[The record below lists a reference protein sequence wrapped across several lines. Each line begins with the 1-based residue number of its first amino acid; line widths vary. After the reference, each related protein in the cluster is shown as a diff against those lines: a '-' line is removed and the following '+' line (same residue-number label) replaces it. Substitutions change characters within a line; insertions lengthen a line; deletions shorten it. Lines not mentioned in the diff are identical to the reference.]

1 MQIPYK
7 LSYKK
12 LKQNKKLTKR
22 QKQNSEEG
30 GNDIAAD
37 IVTLVMEGD
46 TTTIF
51 KFMVTAPPNY
61 RRLT

>member
-7 LSYKK
+7 LSYER

-22 QKQNSEEG
+22 KKQNSEEG

-51 KFMVTAPPNY
+51 KFMVTTPTHY
-61 RRLT
+61 WR

>member
-1 MQIPYK
+1 MT
-7 LSYKK
+7 
-12 LKQNKKLTKR
+12 QNNKLTKR
-22 QKQNSEEG
+22 QKQNSEER

-46 TTTIF
+46 TTSIF

-61 RRLT
+61 WRLI